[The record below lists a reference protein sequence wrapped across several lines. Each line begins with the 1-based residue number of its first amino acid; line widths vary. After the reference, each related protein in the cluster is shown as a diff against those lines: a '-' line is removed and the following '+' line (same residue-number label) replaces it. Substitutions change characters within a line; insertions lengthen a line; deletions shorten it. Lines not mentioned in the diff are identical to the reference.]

1 MFRSAPTRRAG
12 ILARKWG
19 KEMKLVLASGN
30 AGKLVE
36 LRGLLAGANIELV
49 SQRELGI
56 ADADETG
63 TTFVE
68 NAIIKARHAATLSG
82 LPALADDSGLCVDAL
97 DGAPGLDSAI
107 YAGTH
112 GADEAN
118 NDKLL
123 RALAGVPDECRT
135 AHYVCVLVLLHRA
148 ADADPLIA
156 TGRWPGRIL
165 GARRGNHGFG
175 YDPLFLPD
183 NGGGLASAELEPAV
197 KNRIS
202 HRGQALA
209 ALQDGLATAWRTD
222 SRSEWGTRDG

>member
-1 MFRSAPTRRAG
+1 MHK
-12 ILARKWG
+12 I
-19 KEMKLVLASGN
+19 VLASGN

-36 LRGLLAGANIELV
+36 LRGLLAGTGVELV
-49 SQRELGI
+49 SQRDLGI
-56 ADADETG
+56 GDADETG

-82 LPALADDSGLCVDAL
+82 LPALADDSGLFVDAQ

-123 RALAGVPDECRT
+123 RALAGVPDERRT
-135 AHYVCVLVLLHRA
+135 EHYVCVLVLLRRA

-156 TGRWPGRIL
+156 TGRWPGCIL
-165 GARRGNHGFG
+165 VARRGSHGFG
-175 YDPLFLPD
+175 YDPLFLPHD
-183 NGGGLASAELEPAV
+183 GGGLASAELEPAL

-209 ALQDGLATAWRTD
+209 QLRQELASALNPV
-222 SRSEWGTRDG
+222 SRVNAGMGKG

>member
-1 MFRSAPTRRAG
+1 V
-12 ILARKWG
+12 
-19 KEMKLVLASGN
+19 KLVLASGN

-36 LRGLLAGANIELV
+36 LRGLLAGTGVELV
-49 SQRELGI
+49 SQRNLGI
-56 ADADETG
+56 GDADETG

-123 RALAGVPDECRT
+123 RALAGVPDERRT
-135 AHYVCVLVLLHRA
+135 AHYVCVLVLLRHA
-148 ADADPLIA
+148 ADADPLSA
-156 TGRWPGRIL
+156 TGRWPGHIL
-165 GARRGNHGFG
+165 VARRGSHGFG
-175 YDPLFLPD
+175 YDPLFLPHD
-183 NGGGLASAELEPAV
+183 GGGLAAAELEPKL

-209 ALQDGLATAWRTD
+209 QLRQALASALNPI
-222 SRSEWGTRDG
+222 SRVNAGMGQE